1 MKRPSINRPQPDI
14 SGRPRRPEDMLRL
27 DPDQS
32 IPERIKDI
40 IRREID
46 EYSVETEQRLATL
59 DAFREAFREP
69 REITVNFS
77 GGITQKCWSV
87 TRPDGDYRVV
97 FMPRAGYFALCV
109 ESDFGPLD
117 IGVHGSALGCF
128 SSV

>member
-1 MKRPSINRPQPDI
+1 MHSMFD
-14 SGRPRRPEDMLRL
+14 PEL
-27 DPDQS
+27 S

-46 EYSVETEQRLATL
+46 EYHIDTEHRLATL
-59 DAFREAFREP
+59 DAFRAAYREP

-77 GGITQKCWSV
+77 GGIRQKCWAI
-87 TRPDGDYRVV
+87 TRSDGDYRVV
-97 FMPRAGYFALCV
+97 FLPRAGYFSLCV

-117 IGVHGSALGCF
+117 IGVHGSAIGCF